1 LGFEADPAEV
11 DMLGYTI
18 RRVLLAVFVLW
29 GVVTVVFIIV
39 RLVPA
44 DPALLIAGQDATADQ
59 VAALRHQMGLDQPLI
74 VQYLGYIG
82 GAVTGNFGESYT
94 QHVPAMQ
101 LVAQVLPNTAL
112 LAVLACALA
121 LIVSF
126 PLGLLA
132 ALRVNR
138 ASDRTVTT
146 LSLFTQ
152 SLPGFWVGVVLML
165 VFSQALRWL
174 PSSGLNSPN
183 ALILPVITVAL
194 PFIAILTRMTRSG
207 LLEVVGEGY
216 ITTARAKGLSE
227 RVVIF
232 THATR
237 NAMIPVITVVGLEFG
252 TLLGGAVITET
263 VFSFPGVGRLM
274 VTSILA
280 RDYNLVQ
287 ACVMIIA
294 AAFVVVNLIV
304 DLLYGYLD
312 PRVRL
317 AK

>member
-1 LGFEADPAEV
+1 
-11 DMLGYTI
+11 MLGYTI
-18 RRVLLAVFVLW
+18 RRVLLALFVLW

-39 RLVPA
+39 RMVPS
-44 DPALLIAGQDATADQ
+44 DPAQLIAGMDASPQQ
-59 VAALRHQMGLDQPLI
+59 VDELRRQMGLDKPLFQ
-74 VQYLGYIG
+74 QYLGYVG
-82 GAVTGNFGESYT
+82 GAVTGNFGNSYT
-94 QHVPAMQ
+94 QGVPAMR

-121 LIVSF
+121 LVVSF

-132 ALRVNR
+132 ALRVNGL
-138 ASDRTVTT
+138 SDRAVTT
-146 LSLFTQ
+146 LSLLTQ
-152 SLPGFWVGVVLML
+152 ALPGFWVGVVLML
-165 VFSQALRWL
+165 IFSRRLHWL
-174 PSSGLNSPN
+174 PSSGLNSPM
-183 ALILPVITVAL
+183 ALILPVVTVAL

-237 NAMIPVITVVGLEFG
+237 NATIPVITLVGLEFG

-263 VFSFPGVGRLM
+263 VFSFPGVGRLL
-274 VTSILA
+274 VSSILV

-287 ACVMIIA
+287 ACVVIIA
-294 AAFVVVNLIV
+294 AAFVVVNLVV

>member
-1 LGFEADPAEV
+1 V
-11 DMLGYTI
+11 LGYTI

-39 RLVPA
+39 RLVPS
-44 DPALLIAGQDATADQ
+44 DPAQLIAGTDATAEQ
-59 VAALRHQMGLDQPLI
+59 VDALRREMGLDKPIFL
-74 VQYLGYIG
+74 QYLAYIG
-82 GAVTGNFGESYT
+82 GALTGDFGTSYT
-94 QHVPAMQ
+94 QGVPAMD

-112 LAVLACALA
+112 LAVLACTLA
-121 LIVSF
+121 LVVSF

-138 ASDRTVTT
+138 PIDRAVTT
-146 LSLFTQ
+146 LSLLTQ
-152 SLPGFWVGVVLML
+152 SLPGFWVGVVLIL
-165 VFSQALRWL
+165 IFAQRLHWL
-174 PSSGLNSPN
+174 PSTGLTTPA
-183 ALILPVITVAL
+183 ALILPVVTVAL

-216 ITTARAKGLSE
+216 VTTARAKGLSE

-237 NAMIPVITVVGLEFG
+237 NATIPVITLVGLEFG

-263 VFSFPGVGRLM
+263 VFSFPGVGRLL
-274 VTSILA
+274 VNSILL
-280 RDYNLVQ
+280 RDYNVVQ
-287 ACVMIIA
+287 ACVVVIA
-294 AAFVVVNLIV
+294 AAFVVVNLVV